1 MPKIRK
7 EDCSPDAW
15 GKTPMEPSKYYTPL
29 AEEFCVGFEYEI
41 LQKSEWIKD
50 TYMCNS
56 KVGVTFDDMPEL
68 AKLSR
73 VKHLDREDIESLG
86 WRITDMHNIEYDK
99 NLMTVYETDTH
110 IMTINNNPEKYDWFA
125 VHSKGD
131 LGRIIIETRII
142 IKNKSELKKVLKMI
156 GI

>member
-1 MPKIRK
+1 
-7 EDCSPDAW
+7 
-15 GKTPMEPSKYYTPL
+15 MENKYYTPEI
-29 AEEFCVGFEYEI
+29 EEFHVGFEFEYRT
-41 LQKSEWIKD
+41 KD
-50 TYMCNS
+50 NEPWLKYDDFRVGDICRMQNS
-56 KVGVTFDDMPEL
+56 IHQY
-68 AKLSR
+68 R

-156 GI
+156 GV